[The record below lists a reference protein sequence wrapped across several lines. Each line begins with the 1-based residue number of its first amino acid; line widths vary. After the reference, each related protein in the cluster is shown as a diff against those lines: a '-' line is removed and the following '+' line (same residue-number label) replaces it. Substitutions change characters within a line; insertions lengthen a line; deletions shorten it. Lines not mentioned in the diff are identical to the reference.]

1 MSDKVIPVRV
11 AVRCRPLIQK
21 EENEGCQ
28 KCVQFTKNEPQI
40 ILGKMKAF
48 TYDYVFSPCN
58 SQSEVYEMSV
68 HPLIKHIFKGYNATV
83 LAYGQTGSGKTF
95 SMGGCYEESL
105 KEEETAMGIIPR
117 VLNEL
122 FQGILARPDYDFVT
136 KVSYIEIHNEDINDL
151 LRPPN
156 RREPLSIRE
165 DTEGGIKLP
174 GLQEVVVKSYKET
187 MQCLTRG
194 SQSRT
199 TGSTAMNNTSSRSH
213 AIFTVTIEQKKQD
226 DMNDFCKSK
235 FYLVDLA
242 GSERAKRTQAEGER
256 FKEGININRG
266 LLALGNVISALG
278 EEASK
283 RNHIPYRDS
292 KLTRLLQ
299 DSLGGNS
306 HTVMIACVSP
316 ADSNMEE
323 TLNTLR
329 YADRARKIKNKPIVN
344 RDPQTEE
351 IMRLKSLVQKLQ
363 LQLIGGGA
371 TCPDSISTIS
381 TCSSTTSVESSAEE
395 LRAVMEKN
403 KHLEEENGKLATEL
417 TRAVDQSTNLCEKA
431 IRMEM
436 KCDKLKSRLQNLK
449 KDTGLDLEVLSSS
462 VDVESNPVLKEQLD
476 KLKNLADKMQA
487 DSSEEDKDLETD
499 AVSEEEEDEDEEGQ
513 ESTPGTPQSRALSN
527 EYALRQARMN
537 RELLELNKLL
547 EKKEHLASQM
557 TRSDEHMDV
566 MKKQF
571 ESALKDLEIEV
582 SVLQKEKDDMQS
594 ALDSARVNSN
604 VNKVAEQRRKRLK
617 ELEQQITD
625 LRKKMNEQTRLLKMK
640 DSSDKQVSKLN
651 TEILDLKHH
660 RVKLMKLMK
669 EESET
674 FRKWKQKKDKEVL
687 QLMQKDRKR
696 QCEIA
701 KLQREN
707 QKQSSVLKRKS
718 EEAAAAN
725 KRLKEALA
733 KQKQVLAER
742 SSKLQ
747 QSDASSIGNR
757 VRTWL
762 SHEFEI
768 RVSIR
773 EAKYHLE
780 SLLTD
785 RKTLT
790 EQLRQLKV
798 KIGEEPPKKKFAWEN
813 SDCYRVEGSFEE
825 ESTKNQIQVVEQE
838 INLRNAQISDLQQK
852 IVDADQNCKGKAT
865 WESLHTMTEAKC
877 GMKWLLEQAVTSRV
891 DVNRAQGELR
901 DSQINHVDK
910 KEEITALE
918 KTVTALKK
926 KHDAAMTELQKKNE
940 EKVLYLLQRVK
951 NTAGDGD
958 SQQTLQIQQ
967 QEIEKL
973 SKYHEDLLLKTEEC
987 DNLKKQLTKATYQNK
1002 ALALMPDIENPES
1015 SPFFSPE
1022 IKKKKRSVAQQP
1034 KTKSTGRLLTYEEH
1048 ALDWEQDNE
1057 DDLAKDDDE
1066 NDPDWVKTPIYTRNT
1081 RKPRKTMIRDSR
1093 RHSIEDLQNDLCN
1106 NKDVSNE
1113 ATSFSSLNST
1123 YNLEENAVALAPPAA
1138 VKSKRGRPSK
1148 RILDNIVSN
1157 KSVRSSDEFESLPQK
1172 SLSADDSENS
1182 TLSKGAKQ
1190 KKRKLLS
1197 TNNSFFSPLV

>member
-11 AVRCRPLIQK
+11 AVRCRPLIPK

-28 KCVQFTKNEPQI
+28 VCVQFTKDEPQI

-68 HPLIKHIFKGYNATV
+68 HPLLKHVFKGYNATV
-83 LAYGQTGSGKTF
+83 VAYGQTGSGKTY

-105 KEEETAMGIIPR
+105 KEEEAVMGIIPR
-117 VLNEL
+117 VLSEL
-122 FQGILARPDYDFVT
+122 FEGIQARPDYQFTT

-156 RREPLSIRE
+156 KREPLSIRE
-165 DTEGGIKLP
+165 DIDGGIKLP
-174 GLQEVVVKSYKET
+174 GLQEVVVVSYKET
-187 MQCLTRG
+187 MQCLARG
-194 SQSRT
+194 SHSRT

-213 AIFTVTIEQKKQD
+213 AIFTITIEQKKRD
-226 DMNDFCKSK
+226 DMDDFCKSK
-235 FYLVDLA
+235 FHLVDLA

-256 FKEGININRG
+256 FKEGVNINRG

-278 EEASK
+278 EEGSK
-283 RNHIPYRDS
+283 RSHIPYRDS

-329 YADRARKIKNKPIVN
+329 YADRARKIKNKPVVN

-381 TCSSTTSVESSAEE
+381 TCSSVTSVESSAEE
-395 LRAVMEKN
+395 LRALMEKN
-403 KHLEEENGKLATEL
+403 KVLEEENGKLSTEL
-417 TRAVDQSTNLCEKA
+417 TRAVDQSTNMCEKA

-436 KCDKLKSRLQNLK
+436 KCDKLKARLQNLK

-462 VDVESNPVLKEQLD
+462 IDVECNPVLKEQMD
-476 KLKNLADKMQA
+476 RLKELADKMKA
-487 DSSEEDKDLETD
+487 DSSEEDKDLVHDVISEED
-499 AVSEEEEDEDEEGQ
+499 EEEEEEGQ
-513 ESTPGTPQSRALSN
+513 ECAPGTPQSRAVSN

-557 TRSDEHMDV
+557 TRSDEHMDA
-566 MKKQF
+566 MKKQY
-571 ESALKDLEIEV
+571 ETALKDLELEV
-582 SVLQKEKDDMQS
+582 TILQKEKDEMQS

-604 VNKVAEQRRKRLK
+604 ANKVAEQRRKRLK
-617 ELEQQITD
+617 ELEQQISD

-651 TEILDLKHH
+651 TEIQDLKHH
-660 RVKLMKLMK
+660 RVKLMKQMK
-669 EESET
+669 EESDT

-747 QSDASSIGNR
+747 QSDSSSIGNR

-780 SLLTD
+780 SLLND
-785 RKTLT
+785 RKTLS

-825 ESTKNQIQVVEQE
+825 ESIKNQIQVVEQE
-838 INLRNAQISDLQQK
+838 ISLRNAQISDLQQK
-852 IVDADQNCKGKAT
+852 IVDADQSN
-865 WESLHTMTEAKC
+865 S

-891 DVNRAQGELR
+891 EVNRAQSELR
-901 DSQINHVDK
+901 DSQMNHVDK
-910 KEEITALE
+910 KEEITTLE
-918 KTVTALKK
+918 EEVTALKK
-926 KHDAAMTELQKKNE
+926 KHDADMTQLQKKHE

-951 NTAGDGD
+951 NIPADGD

-973 SKYHEDLLLKTEEC
+973 SALHEELTKKTEEC
-987 DNLKKQLTKATYQNK
+987 NKLKKQLTKATYQNK

-1022 IKKKKRSVAQQP
+1022 MKRRKKRSVAQQP
-1034 KTKSTGRLLTYEEH
+1034 KKKSSSRLVTYEEH
-1048 ALDWEQDNE
+1048 ALDWEEEEEESQDN
-1057 DDLAKDDDE
+1057 E
-1066 NDPDWVKTPIYTRNT
+1066 NDPDWVKTPLF
-1081 RKPRKTMIRDSR
+1081 KKKKASRKTMIPDQRK
-1093 RHSIEDLQNDLCN
+1093 HSMEELQNE
-1106 NKDVSNE
+1106 VSNDT
-1113 ATSFSSLNST
+1113 TSSSLNST
-1123 YNLEENAVALAPPAA
+1123 YNLEENAEAMNPPAA
-1138 VKSKRGRPSK
+1138 TKSKKGRPKK
-1148 RILDNIVSN
+1148 RILDAIPTNQ
-1157 KSVRSSDEFESLPQK
+1157 SVRSSDEFESLPQK
-1172 SLSADDSENS
+1172 SLHEDTSENN
-1182 TLSKGAKQ
+1182 TLSKGVKQ

-1197 TNNSFFSPLV
+1197 SDNSFFKPLV

>member
-11 AVRCRPLIQK
+11 AVRCRPLIPK

-28 KCVQFTKNEPQI
+28 VCVQFTKDEPQI

-68 HPLIKHIFKGYNATV
+68 HPLIKHVFKGYNATV
-83 LAYGQTGSGKTF
+83 VAYGQTGSGKTY

-105 KEEETAMGIIPR
+105 KEEEAMMGIIPR
-117 VLNEL
+117 VLSEL
-122 FQGILARPDYDFVT
+122 FEGIQARQDYEFTT

-151 LRPPN
+151 LCPPN
-156 RREPLSIRE
+156 KREPLSIRE
-165 DTEGGIKLP
+165 DIDGGIKLP
-174 GLQEVVVKSYKET
+174 GLQEVVVVSYKET

-194 SQSRT
+194 SHSRT

-213 AIFTVTIEQKKQD
+213 AIFTITIEQKKSD
-226 DMNDFCKSK
+226 DMDDFCKSK

-278 EEASK
+278 EEGSK
-283 RNHIPYRDS
+283 RSHIPYRDS

-363 LQLIGGGA
+363 LQLIGGGV

-381 TCSSTTSVESSAEE
+381 SCSSSTSVETSAEE
-395 LRAVMEKN
+395 LRALMEKN
-403 KHLEEENGKLATEL
+403 KLLEAENGKLSTEL
-417 TRAVDQSTNLCEKA
+417 TRAVDQSTNMCEKA

-436 KCDKLKSRLQNLK
+436 KCDKLKTRLQNLK

-462 VDVESNPVLKEQLD
+462 IDVESSPVLKEQLD
-476 KLKNLADKMQA
+476 KLKDLADKMKA
-487 DSSEEDKDLETD
+487 DSSEEDKDLVTD
-499 AVSEEEEDEDEEGQ
+499 VISEEDEEEEDEEGQ
-513 ESTPGTPQSRALSN
+513 ECTPETPQSRALSN

-557 TRSDEHMDV
+557 NRSDQHMDA
-566 MKKQF
+566 MKKQY
-571 ESALKDLEIEV
+571 ETAMKDLEIEV
-582 SVLQKEKDDMQS
+582 TILQREKDEMQS
-594 ALDSARVNSN
+594 ALDTARVNSN

-617 ELEQQITD
+617 ELEQQISD

-651 TEILDLKHH
+651 TEIQDLKHH
-660 RVKLMKLMK
+660 RVKLMKQMK
-669 EESET
+669 EESDT

-780 SLLTD
+780 SLLND
-785 RKTLT
+785 RKTLS

-891 DVNRAQGELR
+891 EVNRAQSELR
-901 DSQINHVDK
+901 DSQMNHVDK

-918 KTVTALKK
+918 KEVAALKK
-926 KHDAAMTELQKKNE
+926 KHDAVMTELQKKHE

-951 NTAGDGD
+951 NSPGDGE

-973 SKYHEDLLLKTEEC
+973 STLHEELSNKTEEC
-987 DNLKKQLTKATYQNK
+987 NNLKKQLTKATYQHRN
-1002 ALALMPDIENPES
+1002 LSLLPDIENPES

-1022 IKKKKRSVAQQP
+1022 IKRKKKQSVAQQP
-1034 KTKSTGRLLTYEEH
+1034 KKKSNSRLVTYEEH
-1048 ALDWEQDNE
+1048 ALDWEQDNDE
-1057 DDLAKDDDE
+1057 EIPTDDE
-1066 NDPDWVKTPIYTRNT
+1066 NDPDWVKTPVFVKKKR
-1081 RKPRKTMIRDSR
+1081 PSRKTMIRDSNR
-1093 RHSIEDLQNDLCN
+1093 RSIEDLQNDMSN
-1106 NKDVSNE
+1106 N
-1113 ATSFSSLNST
+1113 TTTSSLNST
-1123 YNLEENAVALAPPAA
+1123 YNLEDNAEAMNPPAA
-1138 VKSKRGRPSK
+1138 VKPKKGRQQK
-1148 RILDNIVSN
+1148 RILDNITSN
-1157 KSVRSSDEFESLPQK
+1157 QSVRSSDEFESLPQK
-1172 SLSADDSENS
+1172 SLHEDSEIS
-1182 TLSKGAKQ
+1182 SLSKGAKQ
-1190 KKRKLLS
+1190 KKRKLHS
-1197 TNNSFFSPLV
+1197 VSNSLFAPLV

>member
-28 KCVQFTKNEPQI
+28 VCVQFTKDEPQI

-58 SQSEVYEMSV
+58 SQSEVYDMAV
-68 HPLIKHIFKGYNATV
+68 HPLLKQIFKGYNATV
-83 LAYGQTGSGKTF
+83 VAYGQTGSGKTY

-105 KEEETAMGIIPR
+105 TEDQAVMGIIPR
-117 VLNEL
+117 VLKEL
-122 FQGILARPDYDFVT
+122 FEGFQSRSEYEFTT

-151 LRPPN
+151 LCPPN

-165 DTEGGIKLP
+165 DIDGGIKLP
-174 GLQEVVVKSYKET
+174 GLHEVVVASCKET
-187 MQCLTRG
+187 MEYLARG
-194 SQSRT
+194 SRSRT
-199 TGSTAMNNTSSRSH
+199 TASTAMNNTSSRSH
-213 AIFTVTIEQKKQD
+213 AIFTVIIEQKKRD
-226 DMNDFCKSK
+226 DMEDFCKSK
-235 FYLVDLA
+235 FHLVDLA

-278 EEASK
+278 EENSK

-351 IMRLKSLVQKLQ
+351 IMRLKALVQKLQ

-381 TCSSTTSVESSAEE
+381 SCSSSTSVETAAEE
-395 LRAVMEKN
+395 LKTLMEKN
-403 KHLEEENGKLATEL
+403 KELEEENGKLSTEL
-417 TRAVDQSTNLCEKA
+417 TRAVDQSTNMCEKA

-436 KCDKLKSRLQNLK
+436 KCDKLKTRLQNLK

-462 VDVESNPVLKEQLD
+462 IDVESNPVVKEQMD
-476 KLKNLADKMQA
+476 KLKQLADKMKA
-487 DSSEEDKDLETD
+487 DSSEEDKDLVTD
-499 AVSEEEEDEDEEGQ
+499 VILEEDEEVEEEEGQ
-513 ESTPGTPQSRALSN
+513 ESTPETPQSRALSN

-537 RELLELNKLL
+537 RELLELNNLL

-557 TRSDEHMDV
+557 SRSDKHMDA
-566 MKKQF
+566 MKKQY
-571 ESALKDLEIEV
+571 ETAMKDLEIEV
-582 SVLQKEKDDMQS
+582 SILQREKDEMQS

-617 ELEQQITD
+617 ELEQQISE
-625 LRKKMNEQTRLLKMK
+625 LRKKMSEQTRLLKMK

-651 TEILDLKHH
+651 TEIQDLKHH
-660 RVKLMKLMK
+660 RVKLMKQMK
-669 EESET
+669 EESDT

-707 QKQSSVLKRKS
+707 QKQSNVLKRKS

-757 VRTWL
+757 VRSWL

-780 SLLTD
+780 SLLND
-785 RKTLT
+785 RKTLS

-798 KIGEEPPKKKFAWEN
+798 KIGEEPPKKKFAWEDSN
-813 SDCYRVEGSFEE
+813 CYRVEGSFEE
-825 ESTKNQIQVVEQE
+825 ETTKKEIQVVEQE

-891 DVNRAQGELR
+891 DVNRAQSELR
-901 DSQINHVDK
+901 DAQMNHVDK
-910 KEEITALE
+910 KEEITVLE
-918 KTVTALKK
+918 EELVSLRK
-926 KHDAAMTELQKKNE
+926 KHDADMTELQKKHE

-951 NTAGDGD
+951 SNPGDGD
-958 SQQTLQIQQ
+958 SQQTLNIQQ
-967 QEIEKL
+967 QEIQKLGALHEEL
-973 SKYHEDLLLKTEEC
+973 SKKTEEC
-987 DNLKKQLTKATYQNK
+987 EKLKKQLTRVTYQNK
-1002 ALALMPDIENPES
+1002 ALSLLPDIDNPES

-1022 IKKKKRSVAQQP
+1022 IKKKKRSVAKPLKQ
-1034 KTKSTGRLLTYEEH
+1034 KTSTS
-1048 ALDWEQDNE
+1048 
-1057 DDLAKDDDE
+1057 DLATFKDWSDESDHDGRVYSDDK
-1066 NDPDWVKTPIYTRNT
+1066 NDPDWVKTPLYTKPSTNNDKKRRPGRRT
-1081 RKPRKTMIRDSR
+1081 LVPRSRKSSLEEMSDGLP
-1093 RHSIEDLQNDLCN
+1093 NDT
-1106 NKDVSNE
+1106 
-1113 ATSFSSLNST
+1113 ASSLNST
-1123 YNLEENAVALAPPAA
+1123 YNLEENAEAMNPPAA
-1138 VKSKRGRPSK
+1138 AKPKRSRKSKRV
-1148 RILDNIVSN
+1148 LDNIVSN
-1157 KSVRSSDEFESLPQK
+1157 QSVRSSDEFEPLQQK
-1172 SLSADDSENS
+1172 SVSEDSEDS
-1182 TLSKGAKQ
+1182 SLIKKMSQ
-1190 KKRKLLS
+1190 KKRKLLN
-1197 TNNSFFSPLV
+1197 TNNSFFTPLS